1 MSNTIFSRYIINNEY
16 IILKIV
22 TFCIIN
28 NINDMLRLSFTN
40 KALFNIINNNKQYIL
55 NSRLNYKIECKDY
68 AYIPK
73 YLKNYDKYLL
83 TLIKKDVNIV
93 KYIPKKFR
101 NNNFLNNIVKLYG
114 NKIII
119 NNNFNLKIINNYIIG
134 QKYDNN
140 NNLIFEGEFYNN
152 NFNGRCK
159 KYNNNN
165 LIFDGRYKN
174 NYKNGLG
181 TEYDNNGI
189 ISFYGEYKNNLKNGK
204 GIEYENGNIIYDG
217 YYKNNLKNGK
227 GIVKYNNL
235 YYNCEFKNGNLI
247 YSKLI

>member
-1 MSNTIFSRYIINNEY
+1 
-16 IILKIV
+16 
-22 TFCIIN
+22 
-28 NINDMLRLSFTN
+28 MLRLSFTN

-140 NNLIFEGEFYNN
+140 NNLI
-152 NFNGRCK
+152 
-159 KYNNNN
+159 
-165 LIFDGRYKN
+165 
-174 NYKNGLG
+174 
-181 TEYDNNGI
+181 
-189 ISFYGEYKNNLKNGK
+189 
-204 GIEYENGNIIYDG
+204 
-217 YYKNNLKNGK
+217 
-227 GIVKYNNL
+227 
-235 YYNCEFKNGNLI
+235 
-247 YSKLI
+247 